1 MTAFVDQD
9 RGPGHHVRERP
20 HPVDVNRARHRRRK
34 RRNRAGVDAAPERP
48 DEPAVL
54 RNLEDHAIAG
64 ADAGFSQPSR
74 SRHRLRVEPA
84 IRDEDVP
91 PILEEGDPLFVS
103 SALSRSTSLMVRIV
117 FIGTSFGCRR
127 HAGAGR
133 TGPAWR
139 DPEDVSEGLKG

>member
-74 SRHRLRVEPA
+74 SRHRLRVDPA

-91 PILEEGDPLFVS
+91 PILDEGDPLFRLIGLVPKHVADGLDRVHWYLFRL
-103 SALSRSTSLMVRIV
+103 SAP
-117 FIGTSFGCRR
+117 CRCR
-127 HAGAGR
+127 ADRAR
-133 TGPAWR
+133 MA
-139 DPEDVSEGLKG
+139 